1 MNETKETTFI
11 RLFGSAI
18 SGISASVGSLPFDNA
33 KTKILKMKP
42 NADGTLPYKNMF
54 DCFAKTIKHEGF
66 LNLWV
71 GLPTY
76 YFRVAPHA
84 MISVLVQDYIH
95 EFLNKHKKK
104 E

>member
-1 MNETKETTFI
+1 MPY
-11 RLFGSAI
+11 L
-18 SGISASVGSLPFDNA
+18 D
-33 KTKILKMKP
+33 
-42 NADGTLPYKNMF
+42 ADGTLPYKNMF

-95 EFLNKHKKK
+95 EYLNKHKKK
-104 E
+104 EWSKMHIIVTLQLMIH

>member
-1 MNETKETTFI
+1 VCNIDAE
-11 RLFGSAI
+11 G
-18 SGISASVGSLPFDNA
+18 V
-33 KTKILKMKP
+33 
-42 NADGTLPYKNMF
+42 LPYKNF
-54 DCFAKTIKHEGF
+54 VDCFAKSVKNEGF

-84 MISVLVQDYIH
+84 MISILVQDYLHDII
-95 EFLNKHKKK
+95 NKKKK